1 MTRAAC
7 KCGIPNCKGHQVV
20 DGKALVNGHPAA
32 TEITPRPE
40 LMKEYAKV
48 LLDGI
53 KAAGAEEKE

>member
-1 MTRAAC
+1 
-7 KCGIPNCKGHQVV
+7 VV